1 MKFLLNQADI
11 QAILPIHGL
20 VIFTK
25 FHNYLVRIMDFSLM
39 SNFWVYCRFLW
50 NTPYVLLVYF
60 WFLKLYSGN
69 HFWKFTLKFFGIF
82 QQKHILLRKVD
93 FLVNIFSI
101 VCRKGYFSPLSSPT
115 GIYCAIKGVFRDAV
129 FSVWEI
135 STLDMFFLLLVS
147 TKLKSPFL
155 RRYL

>member
-25 FHNYLVRIMDFSLM
+25 FHNYLVKIMDFSLM

-93 FLVNIFSI
+93 FQSTFFPQFVEKAISPPSPPPQVYI
-101 VCRKGYFSPLSSPT
+101 VRLK
-115 GIYCAIKGVFRDAV
+115 VFFV
-129 FSVWEI
+129 
-135 STLDMFFLLLVS
+135 MQFFLCGRFQRLTCFS
-147 TKLKSPFL
+147 F
-155 RRYL
+155 YLSRQN